1 VSPEHG
7 IRPPRRLGARLGRL
21 GAVIV
26 WSVVPAVV
34 IAGVAAYF
42 GSAVVRGVYPP
53 VVAVEGISMHP
64 LLHAGD
70 LVMLKHVNP
79 ETLKKGD
86 IIAFRTAPA
95 AQQKF
100 DVPGSY
106 VHRIV
111 QVMHLPHG
119 TVQFRTKGDNV
130 SGADPFWTP
139 GQNVVGEYDGHI
151 PKLGYAL
158 LFLRSRQAQILAAV
172 LGLIALV
179 YFVMGYVDRRGEERE
194 QTVVEFASMV
204 DEVRQLARSMARAD
218 QVYANDPRSEDE
230 GTLRELVGAVGE
242 YGEHLRSHTAVMQ
255 NLAKTTDEL
264 HRAATRMGDAID
276 PTTAADTERAR
287 ETLLKPHTLRT
298 IALPRAFRGYDR
310 DAVRTALEKA
320 AAELESSERERCELV
335 HALDEALKE
344 QRLLLERV
352 EPARPEP
359 LPRPAPAEIP
369 AVRTRWERLAE
380 RLAGR
385 PTT

>member
-1 VSPEHG
+1 
-7 IRPPRRLGARLGRL
+7 
-21 GAVIV
+21 
-26 WSVVPAVV
+26 VPAVV
-34 IAGVAAYF
+34 IVGVAAYF

-106 VHRIV
+106 VHRII

-158 LFLRSRQAQILAAV
+158 LFLRSRQAQILAAA
-172 LGLIALV
+172 LGLIAIV

-204 DEVRQLARSMARAD
+204 DEVRHLARSMARAD
-218 QVYANDPRSEDE
+218 QVYANDPRIEVE
-230 GTLRELVGAVGE
+230 GTLRELVGAVAE

-276 PTTAADTERAR
+276 PGHAADIAPTRVDPTLLATADRAR
-287 ETLLKPHTLRT
+287 ET
-298 IALPRAFRGYDR
+298 IG
-310 DAVRTALEKA
+310 
-320 AAELESSERERCELV
+320 ELER
-335 HALDEALKE
+335 ALD
-344 QRLLLERV
+344 RLRAPLE
-352 EPARPEP
+352 
-359 LPRPAPAEIP
+359 
-369 AVRTRWERLAE
+369 
-380 RLAGR
+380 
-385 PTT
+385 